1 MFNEEDKNTCYT
13 ILKIISR
20 LKSLVVMILALVVGF
35 MFFSCNEV
43 MSTWLLV
50 TGFTAPIIFILFL
63 IIICLALPGVISVMD
78 GGSGEV
84 RVISFIPSIIC
95 TFIVGFSVII
105 FSIAWTI
112 YGAVLFFPAASG
124 PYPVCSD
131 GKDGKVLVI
140 TGLTIVVLKMVFIAV
155 ENIMVV

>member
-112 YGAVLFFPAASG
+112 YGAVLFFPAASAQV
-124 PYPVCSD
+124 PTLFAV
-131 GKDGKVLVI
+131 
-140 TGLTIVVLKMVFIAV
+140 TEKMARFWSSLASPSWSSRWSS
-155 ENIMVV
+155 